1 MIKVSI
7 LNINVNNI
15 TFNGSL
21 NIGKTMILKPAV
33 NYGQEEVKEK
43 KQLENKETDGL

>member
-15 TFNGSL
+15 TLNGSL
-21 NIGKTMILKPAV
+21 NIGKTVIIKPTI
-33 NYGQEEVKEK
+33 NYDEEKNNTNEKVDEQE
-43 KQLENKETDGL
+43 